1 MQQIIFFFFISQSF
15 MNSDALA
22 CLNWHRKNKEKHYF
36 FCHYK
41 SQMQV
46 APNLLWYQIL
56 SPFIVKEGKHLFTC
70 MLIKYNLYVRLELDT
85 WCIPL
90 LNSSTYPYILAMM
103 QPAPERT
110 RMLRRRAHAVLHR
123 TTLSRATT
131 IMNLPRC
138 MPCQWWHKP
147 SSMHHQAL
155 SVHKRNSW
163 VTHWFFFMLS

>member
-1 MQQIIFFFFISQSF
+1 MHKPALIGAGKTEKNTNFFIINHKCNYASSSQ
-15 MNSDALA
+15 
-22 CLNWHRKNKEKHYF
+22 
-36 FCHYK
+36 
-41 SQMQV
+41 
-46 APNLLWYQIL
+46 PLWSQIL